1 MTNRIAE
8 ILERR
13 RSGEFV
19 GIPSICSSHPTV
31 IEATLR
37 RCKVTGAPALIEATC
52 NQVNHERG
60 YTGMTPVDFAAQVRA
75 IADKVAFDSR
85 DLVLGGDHLGPNPWR
100 RLDAESAMAK
110 SEAMVAAFVAAGFNK
125 LHLDP
130 SMGCAGEPEA
140 LDDALT
146 AQRAVRLARVA
157 ETTAR
162 DAGQPAPHYV
172 IGTEVPPPGG
182 ARHALDHIEPTA
194 PERARATLAIF
205 RRAFEAAGLSDAFS
219 RVVALVVQP
228 GVEFGHETVVEY
240 RPDRAAPLSHA
251 LDDTSLVFEAHST
264 DYQRP
269 ARLAELVRDRF
280 CILKVGPAL
289 TFAMRETLYGLDL
302 IASELIP
309 NYPHRALAAAMEKL
323 MLAEPR
329 WWAPYYPGSPEQ
341 QRVLRH
347 YSYSDRIRYYWTH
360 RQADTAVR
368 RLFDSLSGVT
378 IPAPLM
384 RQFLPRLHAGSGAG
398 EQTCQ
403 SLLLVSIDE
412 ILSQYTDAC
421 APHA

>member
-172 IGTEVPPPGG
+172 IGTEVPPP
-182 ARHALDHIEPTA
+182 AA
-194 PERARATLAIF
+194 PGTRSTTSNLPPPNARAP
-205 RRAFEAAGLSDAFS
+205 RWRSSG
-219 RVVALVVQP
+219 
-228 GVEFGHETVVEY
+228 
-240 RPDRAAPLSHA
+240 APLRPRA
-251 LDDTSLVFEAHST
+251 CPMRFRGSLRSSCS
-264 DYQRP
+264 R
-269 ARLAELVRDRF
+269 
-280 CILKVGPAL
+280 
-289 TFAMRETLYGLDL
+289 
-302 IASELIP
+302 AS
-309 NYPHRALAAAMEKL
+309 N
-323 MLAEPR
+323 
-329 WWAPYYPGSPEQ
+329 
-341 QRVLRH
+341 
-347 YSYSDRIRYYWTH
+347 
-360 RQADTAVR
+360 
-368 RLFDSLSGVT
+368 SGT
-378 IPAPLM
+378 KP
-384 RQFLPRLHAGSGAG
+384 S
-398 EQTCQ
+398 
-403 SLLLVSIDE
+403 
-412 ILSQYTDAC
+412 
-421 APHA
+421 